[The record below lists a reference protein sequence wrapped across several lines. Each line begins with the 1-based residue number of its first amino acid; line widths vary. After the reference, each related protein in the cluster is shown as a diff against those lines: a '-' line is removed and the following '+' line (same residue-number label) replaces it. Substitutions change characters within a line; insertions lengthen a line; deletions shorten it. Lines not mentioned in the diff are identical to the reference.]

1 VTRDR
6 AQLSL
11 AVVGL
16 LLAFAA
22 PVAAPS
28 TTLLPA
34 PSGVVASAA
43 AGAVLASLFLFGLA
57 RPVWAFFA
65 LIALVVLEGAIRR
78 WVVNGLT
85 VFLAKDFVAL
95 GLYAAI
101 LPRLRREEWRRPWWL
116 LAPLGLLL
124 ALALVHVARS
134 GSASNAIVGLR
145 SYTIYV
151 PLLWAAPAI
160 VDTRRRAYTL
170 VGLVLTLGAGNAVF
184 SVVQAR
190 SGDSV
195 LNKLVSGSQ
204 QGLITLQGAAYIRPA
219 GTFMQTGVMA
229 AWLFLTVVV
238 ALGVLIAHRRGRWL
252 AAGLAAISLVAWGVV
267 YASARS
273 LLGSVLLV
281 CMLAVLVLIARR
293 RVFTAGAIPAA
304 FATGLV
310 LAVWGVPWTQ
320 EQGAEA
326 VRWVDSQYAERVQ
339 GRPSDEAHGRGS
351 GGAHGRSSD
360 GAHGLASDDDA
371 APGRGFLR
379 RAADFN
385 KAGGEVGLW
394 SDRIKPQF
402 ELISKQ
408 RLVGRGTGTMTLGSG
423 YGAGG
428 SGESILQGEGMYT
441 KTAWELGLFGL
452 AAFVWFALALAVVS
466 ILGVLRSEGWRRM
479 LALAAA
485 GATLILP
492 LWYLLTFALDF
503 PVVAIL
509 VYVLAGC
516 ASSYACAVTRR
527 SSSSNRAAIISH
539 DSSDS

>member
-1 VTRDR
+1 MTRDR

-43 AGAVLASLFLFGLA
+43 AGAVLAALFLFGLA

-85 VFLAKDFVAL
+85 VFLAKDFLAL

-101 LPRLRREEWRRPWWL
+101 LPRLRRDEWRRPWWL

-134 GSASNAIVGLR
+134 GSGSNAIVGLR

-195 LNKLVSGSQ
+195 LNKLVSGAQ
-204 QGLITLQGAAYIRPA
+204 QGLITVQGVAYIRPA

-238 ALGVLIAHRRGRWL
+238 ALGVLMAHRRGRWW
-252 AAGLAAISLVAWGVV
+252 AAGLAVVGLVACGVV

-281 CMLAVLVLIARR
+281 SMLAALVLIVRR
-293 RVFTAGAIPAA
+293 RVVTAAAIPAA
-304 FATGLV
+304 FAAGLV
-310 LAVWGVPWTQ
+310 LALWGVPWTQ
-320 EQGAEA
+320 ERAADA
-326 VRWVDSQYAERVQ
+326 VRWVDRQDSER
-339 GRPSDEAHGRGS
+339 AHGGGS
-351 GGAHGRSSD
+351 DH
-360 GAHGLASDDDA
+360 DA
-371 APGRGFLR
+371 APGSGFLR

-385 KAGGEVGLW
+385 KAGGEVSLW

-402 ELISKQ
+402 ELISEQ

-428 SGESILQGEGMYT
+428 SGESILHGEGMYT

-466 ILGVLRSEGWRRM
+466 VLGVFRSEGWRRM
-479 LALAAA
+479 LAVSAT

-516 ASSYACAVTRR
+516 ASSYACGVTRR
-527 SSSSNRAAIISH
+527 SSSSNRAAITSH
-539 DSSDS
+539 DSSDL